1 MKEVA
6 TKAMLKSATTTSA
19 QFSKS
24 SHSDT
29 LNYTELAQDLLVRVT
44 TDGRVLLIWKK
55 VCDFKGTCII
65 RTMCEDIDRH
75 SADSFMNVL
84 HDEGLALST
93 YGGLRLDKIPNECH
107 LTFTRTFLNPKSLAL
122 SLDEQKRLA
131 EILLQVQVVS

>member
-6 TKAMLKSATTTSA
+6 TNAMLKSATKTSA

-24 SHSDT
+24 TDT
-29 LNYTELAQDLLVRVT
+29 FNYTELAQDLLVRVT

-65 RTMCEDIDRH
+65 RTMCEDIDRR

-122 SLDEQKRLA
+122 SLDEQKRLI